1 MDKPLTKLKKSE
13 LLARGAWRSL
23 MLDKKLVTIPLIS
36 FGFSMIVLALF
47 IAIAAVNPSGAVYTY
62 SGQNTTSNTT
72 FDLSIKP
79 LGYAMFILFG
89 VLASIASGVSIGA
102 VTYGAL
108 QRFRGS
114 SPTVKDCFRA
124 AWRHKAALLGF
135 ILFSYT
141 IGLII
146 NELANRIPYVGSI
159 VVSWL
164 AGAAWGIAS
173 FFAIPIIV
181 DDEKYNNPISATKKS
196 LAIIKQIWGESL
208 ILAVGLGAFQFLVVI
223 LYSALVMVGA
233 MAVAILGN
241 FMPSV
246 LIPGIILA
254 AISVVGLAAIAFMF
268 TMLEMFVK
276 AALYYYAT
284 TGESPATFD
293 KNILRQAFTP
303 KKAKKVFSF

>member
-1 MDKPLTKLKKSE
+1 MEKPLTKFKKSE
-13 LLARGAWRSL
+13 LLVRGAWRTL
-23 MLDKKLVTIPLIS
+23 MLDKKLATIPLLT
-36 FGFSMIVLALF
+36 FGLCLIALGIF
-47 IAIAAVNPSGAVYTY
+47 LAIAASNPGEAVYTY
-62 SGQNTTSNTT
+62 SSQNTSSNTS

-89 VLASIASGVSIGA
+89 VLTSIASGVSIGA

-114 SPTVKDCFRA
+114 SPTVKDCFKA
-124 AWRHKAALLGF
+124 AWRHKVALLGF

-141 IGLII
+141 IGLLI
-146 NELANRIPYVGSI
+146 NEIANRIPYVGGI

-173 FFAIPIIV
+173 FFAIPIII
-181 DDEKYNNPISATKKS
+181 DDNKYISPLNATAKS
-196 LAIIKQIWGESL
+196 LSIIKKVWGEGL
-208 ILAVGLGAFQFLVVI
+208 MIVAGLGAFQLLIVI
-223 LYSALVMVGA
+223 IYSLLVMIGA
-233 MAVAILGN
+233 MAVAMLGN
-241 FMPSV
+241 FMTSLLV
-246 LIPGIILA
+246 PGIILA
-254 AISVVGLAAIAFMF
+254 AISIVGIAAIAFLF

-284 TGESPATFD
+284 TGESPETFD
-293 KNILRQAFTP
+293 KKILRQAFTP